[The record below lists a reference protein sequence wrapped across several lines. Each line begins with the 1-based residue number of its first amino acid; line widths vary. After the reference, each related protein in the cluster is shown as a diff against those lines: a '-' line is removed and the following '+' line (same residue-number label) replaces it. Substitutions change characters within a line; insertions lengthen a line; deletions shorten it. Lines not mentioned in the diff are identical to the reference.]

1 MPATTAATPPTPDG
15 AEAPRIDRL
24 RYRRVRRFFIGVL
37 VHALWWDVVLNRAL
51 LRRLRRPALPR
62 WQQIARRYSELAVDL
77 GGVLIKLGQF
87 LSTRVDVLPREIT
100 HELSGL
106 QDRVPPAPVERIV
119 DQIESS
125 LERPIAELFTSFD
138 TTALGAASL
147 AQAHAAVLDTG
158 EEVVVK
164 VLRPGIEVLVE
175 TDLAAFAHA
184 LRWLRLSRTI
194 RRRVDVVWI
203 EREFAAVTRRELD
216 LVAEGHA
223 AERFAADFADDPN
236 ILVPQVHWSHSAS
249 RALTMENVSRIKI
262 TDLEAID
269 RAGIDRAE
277 VARTLYGAYM
287 RQFFVTHF
295 VHADPHPGNLFV
307 WPGRRPDTPP
317 DPPQGTAPKPAD
329 FQIAFV
335 DFGMMT
341 EIPPRLRTSLR
352 EFAIGL
358 GTRDARRVVE
368 SYVKAGTLLPGAD
381 IERLVEAHETVLRRF
396 WGVPIAELRNVALD
410 EAQGLAIEFRDLLFK
425 APVQLQADMLFAMR
439 AVGLLAG
446 MTTSLD
452 PDFDPWSE
460 TMPYAQRF
468 ALEERLGRWRE
479 WLDEIGN
486 LAHRLLT
493 VPAQLD
499 HLMARLEEGTVQV
512 KTSLSAEARQRL
524 ERVERSLDRLA
535 WMVAGGALLVSG
547 IVIRAADVQ
556 DPLAPWLLGGAA
568 VAALIGMLRRKRPP
582 RP

>member
-1 MPATTAATPPTPDG
+1 MTG
-15 AEAPRIDRL
+15 ARK
-24 RYRRVRRFFIGVL
+24 
-37 VHALWWDVVLNRAL
+37 
-51 LRRLRRPALPR
+51 RPALPR
-62 WQQIARRYSELAVDL
+62 WRQIARRYSELALDL

-87 LSTRVDVLPREIT
+87 LSTRVDILPREIT

-106 QDRVPPAPVERIV
+106 QDRVPPAPLEHIV
-119 DQIESS
+119 NQIESS
-125 LERPIAELFTSFD
+125 LESPLDELFTSFD

-147 AQAHAAVLDTG
+147 AQTHAALLANG

-203 EREFAAVTRRELD
+203 EREFSAVTRRELD
-216 LVAEGHA
+216 LIAEGQA
-223 AERFAADFADDPN
+223 AERFAADFADDPH
-236 ILVPQVHWSHSAS
+236 ILVPRVHWSHTAS

-262 TDLEAID
+262 NDLEAIED
-269 RAGIDRAE
+269 AGIDRTE
-277 VARTLYGAYM
+277 VARRLYGAYM

-307 WPGRRPDTPP
+307 WPRPEPGSQADVLQGKTQTP
-317 DPPQGTAPKPAD
+317 TD

-341 EIPPRLRTSLR
+341 EIPPRLRTALR

-368 SYVKAGTLLPGAD
+368 SYVKAGTLLPDAD
-381 IERLVEAHETVLRRF
+381 SERLVEAHETVLRRF

-425 APVQLQADMLFAMR
+425 APVQLQADMLFSMR

-446 MTTSLD
+446 MATSLD

-479 WLDEIGN
+479 WLDDIGS
-486 LAHRLLT
+486 LVHRLLT

-499 HLMARLEEGTVQV
+499 HLMARFGEGAVQV
-512 KTSLSAEARQRL
+512 ETSLSAEARQRL
-524 ERVERSLDRLA
+524 EWAERSLDRLS

-547 IVIRAADVQ
+547 IVLRAADLQ
-556 DPLAPWLLGGAA
+556 DPLAPWLMGGAA
-568 VAALIGMLRRKRPP
+568 TAALIGMLRRWRRP
-582 RP
+582 RS